1 MPVTELYAF
10 NLICENLLAAL
21 YGVALIMKEKIGD
34 SYMYHKFEC
43 IIDII

>member
-1 MPVTELYAF
+1 MSLKKII
-10 NLICENLLAAL
+10 L
-21 YGVALIMKEKIGD
+21 LIMKEKIGD

>member
-1 MPVTELYAF
+1 MKA
-10 NLICENLLAAL
+10 LIMSVVVL
-21 YGVALIMKEKIGD
+21 LIMKEKIGN

>member
-1 MPVTELYAF
+1 MKKIIL
-10 NLICENLLAAL
+10 
-21 YGVALIMKEKIGD
+21 LIMKEKIGD